1 MWHKVKRTNTTLY
14 EARRT
19 AAVFL
24 FSAAFLLSYFSY
36 AHGETMN
43 ANKPDIKIPA
53 GMEYVESFPLFG
65 NLTVQKF
72 KMDNGLKILLV
83 QDKSAE
89 VFAYQTWI
97 NAGGRDDW
105 GGVTGLAHLFEHMMF
120 KATKNYKE
128 GEFDRLM
135 EEAGSNGTNA
145 STFFDWTYYREN
157 LPKDKLELAMKLES
171 DRMVN
176 LLVNKDSLEK
186 ERDVVVGEKR
196 WRYDNNPQGAWY
208 EYLYDLAYT
217 IHPYKV
223 LTIGKTKDI
232 LNVQADDCVN
242 FYKAN
247 YAPNNATVV
256 IVGDIDM
263 ENTLELLKK
272 YYGSLKAQP
281 VKKREYTPEPEQKGE
296 ARRIVYREDI
306 QTEMFIMGYHVPEI
320 TNSDNQTL
328 DMLNTILFDGNSS
341 RLYKKLVDAE
351 IASSA
356 EGWIPSLNN
365 PGLYEIEVVMKEEK
379 KAGEAEKIIM
389 DEFENVAKSGV
400 TDKELEKAKNKIE
413 AGFYANL
420 EGDEGKAFL
429 LGNTEIEAGDY
440 KFLKTLIDR
449 YAKVTADDIK
459 QCAAQYLNNR
469 NKSLVHL
476 IPAAPKPKLEEK
488 EKAK

>member
-1 MWHKVKRTNTTLY
+1 MKHKTQHTV
-14 EARRT
+14 RRT
-19 AAVFL
+19 AAMFL
-24 FSAAFLLSYFSY
+24 LIAAFFLSYFQNI
-36 AHGETMN
+36 HGETMN
-43 ANKPDIKIPA
+43 TNKPGIKIPS
-53 GMEYVESFPLFG
+53 GIQVVESFPLFG

-83 QDKSAE
+83 EDKSAE

-128 GEFDRLM
+128 GEFDRLL
-135 EEAGSNGTNA
+135 EEAGSSGTNA

-157 LPKDKLELAMKLES
+157 LPKDKLELVMKLES
-171 DRMVN
+171 DRMIN
-176 LLVNKDSLEK
+176 LLVNKDSLAK

-196 WRYDNNPQGAWY
+196 LRYDNNPQGAWY

-232 LNVQADDCVN
+232 LNVQAEDCVN
-242 FYKAN
+242 FYRAY

-256 IVGDIDM
+256 IVGDIDI
-263 ENTLELLKK
+263 ENTLSLLKK
-272 YYGSLKAQP
+272 YYGHLKAQP
-281 VKKREYTPEPEQKGE
+281 VKKREYTPEPKQKGE
-296 ARRIVYREDI
+296 ARRNVFREDI
-306 QTEMFIMGYHVPEI
+306 QTEMFIMGYHVPGI
-320 TNSDNQTL
+320 TNPANQVM
-328 DMLNTILFDGNSS
+328 DVLNTILFDGNSS

-365 PGLYEIEVVMKEEK
+365 PGLYEIEVVMKEGK
-379 KAGEAEKIIM
+379 KSGEAEKIIM
-389 DEFENVAKSGV
+389 DEFEDVAKNGV

-413 AGFYANL
+413 AGFYTNL
-420 EGDEGKAFL
+420 ESDEGKAFL

-449 YAKVTADDIK
+449 YAKVTSEHIK
-459 QCAAQYLNNR
+459 QCVAEYLNNR
-469 NKSLVHL
+469 NKSFVHL
-476 IPAAPKPKLEEK
+476 IPSAPKLEESEKK
-488 EKAK
+488 EK